1 MSLLASI
8 IWLVVSLALILVG
21 ANILTDGSS
30 AIARRMGV
38 SDLII
43 GLTVVAFGTS
53 APELVISVTAAA
65 QGNSAI
71 AVGNV
76 VGSNTLNILLII
88 GLTALVRPIVIRKS
102 IMTNEIPMLILSSVI
117 LLILGY
123 SASLDSLPVATITR
137 VDGLMLLIFFLLFMR
152 YTFASARADSSVSM
166 TDQAAPDNTGS
177 DSMPLTKAIIF
188 IVAGLA
194 ALIFGGDRFVGSA
207 SALARYIG
215 VSEAVIALTI
225 VAVGTSLPELATS
238 VAAAVKNKPA
248 MAVGNVIGSNIF
260 NILLILGTASVVAP
274 LPFGG
279 VTLFDLWTLVGAS
292 FMFLLFG
299 WIIRRRTITR
309 AEGALM
315 TAAYIAYVFCL
326 IS

>member
-1 MSLLASI
+1 MSLIASI
-8 IWLVVSLALILVG
+8 IWLIVSLALILVG

-88 GLTALVRPIVIRKS
+88 GLTALVRPIAIRKS

-123 SASLDSLPVATITR
+123 SASLDSLSVATITR
-137 VDGLMLLIFFLLFMR
+137 VDGLLLLIFFLLFMR
-152 YTFASARADSSVSM
+152 YTFASARADSSASM
-166 TDQAAPDNTGS
+166 TDQAAPDNTTS

-279 VTLFDLWTLVGAS
+279 VTLFDLWTLVAAS

>member
-1 MSLLASI
+1 MSLTASI
-8 IWLVVSLALILVG
+8 IWLIVSLALILVG

-123 SASLDSLPVATITR
+123 SASLDSLSVATITR
-137 VDGLMLLIFFLLFMR
+137 VDGLLLLIFFLLFMR
-152 YTFASARADSSVSM
+152 YTFASARTDTSATIS
-166 TDQAAPDNTGS
+166 DQATDGAKPAGMS
-177 DSMPLTKAIIF
+177 LPKAIIY

-238 VAAAVKNKPA
+238 IVAAVKDKPA
-248 MAVGNVIGSNIF
+248 LAVGNVIGSNIF
-260 NILLILGTASVVAP
+260 NALFILGTASVVAP
-274 LPFGG
+274 LPFGDI
-279 VTLFDLWTLVGAS
+279 TLFDLWTLVGAS

-299 WIIRRRTITR
+299 WIIRRHTITR

-315 TAAYIAYVFCL
+315 TAAYIAYVICL
-326 IS
+326 IN

>member
-1 MSLLASI
+1 MSLIASI
-8 IWLVVSLALILVG
+8 IWLIVSLALILVG

-123 SASLDSLPVATITR
+123 SASLDSLSVATITR
-137 VDGLMLLIFFLLFMR
+137 VDGLLLLIFFLLFMR
-152 YTFASARADSSVSM
+152 YTFASARTDTSATIS
-166 TDQAAPDNTGS
+166 DQATDGAKPAGMS
-177 DSMPLTKAIIF
+177 LPKAIIY

-215 VSEAVIALTI
+215 VSEAIIALTI

-238 VAAAVKNKPA
+238 IVAAVKDKPA
-248 MAVGNVIGSNIF
+248 LAVGNVIGSNIF
-260 NILLILGTASVVAP
+260 NALFILGTASVVAP

-299 WIIRRRTITR
+299 WIIRRHTITR

-315 TAAYIAYVFCL
+315 TAAYIAYIICL
-326 IS
+326 IN

>member
-1 MSLLASI
+1 MSLIASI

-53 APELVISVTAAA
+53 APELVISLTAAA

-123 SASLDSLPVATITR
+123 SASLDSLSAATITR
-137 VDGLMLLIFFLLFMR
+137 VDGLLLLIFFLLFMR
-152 YTFASARADSSVSM
+152 YTFAAARSDTSATASDRAANDGAKPAGISF
-166 TDQAAPDNTGS
+166 P
-177 DSMPLTKAIIF
+177 KAIIF

-238 VAAAVKNKPA
+238 IVAAVKDKPA
-248 MAVGNVIGSNIF
+248 LAVGNVIGSNIF
-260 NILLILGTASVVAP
+260 NVLLILGSASVVAP
-274 LPFGG
+274 LPFDG

-299 WIIRRRTITR
+299 WIIRQRTITR

-315 TAAYIAYVFCL
+315 TASYIAYIICL
-326 IS
+326 IG